1 MWELNAGDEGI
12 RLRGGELGEA
22 EEEKD
27 GKEGPS
33 EERLGA
39 WERREEAG
47 QSSDK
52 RQMESEASFPEL
64 ST

>member
-33 EERLGA
+33 EERLGV
-39 WERREEAG
+39 WEGREEAG

-52 RQMESEASFPEL
+52 RQMES
-64 ST
+64 